1 MEWNECLEVIEKV
14 VNIPFIVEI
23 VALLA
28 PTLPLS
34 MQLSLRAVLERVVS
48 VPNFF
53 EKMYLIFSGE
63 Q

>member
-1 MEWNECLEVIEKV
+1 MEWNECLKMIDI
-14 VNIPFIVEI
+14 VNIPLIIEI

-28 PTLPLS
+28 PTLALS

-53 EKMYLIFSGE
+53 EKMYLIFPGE
-63 Q
+63 E